1 MQVKFTDQ
9 AIAHLESIVDIFL
22 EFAGERYAVKFS
34 HLVDEKL
41 NKLQRFPYIGFIE
54 PLLIGRKYQFRATII
69 YDNYKMIYY
78 VEEDTIWVVAFW
90 DMRMDPEKL
99 RNMI

>member
-41 NKLQRFPYIGFIE
+41 
-54 PLLIGRKYQFRATII
+54 
-69 YDNYKMIYY
+69 
-78 VEEDTIWVVAFW
+78 
-90 DMRMDPEKL
+90 

>member
-54 PLLIGRKYQFRATII
+54 PLLIGRKYQFRATPYLCIRCSKI
-69 YDNYKMIYY
+69 
-78 VEEDTIWVVAFW
+78 
-90 DMRMDPEKL
+90 
-99 RNMI
+99 